1 MPHISARGL
10 LRVASFRPGNS
21 SRTGRAGI
29 GRGPEGD
36 TRTRARK
43 TFKKFERP
51 IRLLWGLKSFWGPK
65 KVGGF
70 FCFHSLASVRQSAL
84 LWGPGRRDI
93 NNPEIISH
101 HDIKTV
107 LDWDG
112 AQAVKTYNSNLPT
125 PGMSEDG
132 RSP

>member
-1 MPHISARGL
+1 MPVFGL
-10 LRVASFRPGNS
+10 EILQEPEEPGLVEDQKGT
-21 SRTGRAGI
+21 RE
-29 GRGPEGD
+29 RGPEK
-36 TRTRARK
+36 R
-43 TFKKFERP
+43 
-51 IRLLWGLKSFWGPK
+51 LKSLKDPSVFF
-65 KVGGF
+65 GGLRASGVRKRLEVF

-107 LDWDG
+107 LDWAG